1 MRQDR
6 GVGHIIIIIIQVIA
20 LMRARSHKLVFPE
33 RVLPMAWHAVF
44 YVLSTLGL
52 RSPATATYA
61 K

>member
-6 GVGHIIIIIIQVIA
+6 GVGHIIIIIQVIA